1 MSTIG
6 MILSVVMAIV
16 GVLII
21 VAVMLQSNRNAGL
34 GVMGGASSSNDSYWS
49 KNKGNSI
56 EGSLAKYT
64 KLLGV
69 AFIVIG
75 NLVNYIG

>member
-6 MILSVVMAIV
+6 MILAVLMAVV

-21 VAVMLQSNRNAGL
+21 VAVILQSNREAGL
-34 GVMGGASSSNDSYWS
+34 GVMGGASSSDSYWS

-64 KLLGV
+64 KLLG
-69 AFIVIG
+69 IVFVVLGI
-75 NLVNYIG
+75 LVNFIG

>member
-6 MILSVVMAIV
+6 MILAVLMAVVGI
-16 GVLII
+16 LII
-21 VAVMLQSNRNAGL
+21 VAVILQSNREAGL
-34 GVMGGASSSNDSYWS
+34 GVMGGASSSDSYWS

-64 KLLGV
+64 KLLG
-69 AFIVIG
+69 IVFVVLGI
-75 NLVNYIG
+75 LVNFIG

>member
-34 GVMGGASSSNDSYWS
+34 GVMGGASSSIDSYWS

-75 NLVNYIG
+75 ILVNFIG